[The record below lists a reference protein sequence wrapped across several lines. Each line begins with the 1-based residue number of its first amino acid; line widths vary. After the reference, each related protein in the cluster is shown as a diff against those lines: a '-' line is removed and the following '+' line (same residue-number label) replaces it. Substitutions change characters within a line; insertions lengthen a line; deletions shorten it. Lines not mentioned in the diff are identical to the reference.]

1 MLLHTRSKLLSI
13 HQKMDILDEDDR
25 VVYTVESKVVSIH
38 NTTTVT
44 DADGQEV
51 AVLTHKP
58 ISLHETHDIA
68 MASGEKIELRTE
80 LFHFT
85 DDVVD
90 LTGVGWQLRG
100 DMLQHN
106 YEIVDGD
113 GRVLATAHH
122 KWASLHDVYTIDI
135 LDESQTDR
143 IVCVYVALEKIIRER
158 ETRRANS
165 EPQN

>member
-1 MLLHTRSKLLSI
+1 MLLHTKSKLLSI
-13 HQKMDILDEDDR
+13 HQKMDILDEEDC

-38 NTTTVT
+38 NTTTISN
-44 DADGQEV
+44 AAGQEV

-58 ISLHETHDIA
+58 ISLHETHDLV

-90 LTGVGWQLRG
+90 LSGIGWQLRG
-100 DMLQHN
+100 DMLQHS
-106 YEIVDGD
+106 YEIVDEA
-113 GRVLATAHH
+113 GRVLASAHH
-122 KWASLHDVYTIDI
+122 KWVSLHDVYYIDV

-143 IVCVYVALEKIIRER
+143 IVCIYVALEKIIRER
-158 ETRRANS
+158 ETRRADS
-165 EPQN
+165 GTQN